1 MGFILCCPL
10 IYNQGYGRT
19 QDWKNISQLL
29 SQQLNTSQN
38 FSPQNY
44 WSIVLQRKGTQEPKR
59 GMMIPN
65 FELG

>member
-1 MGFILCCPL
+1 MVEHRIGETFHAVV
-10 IYNQGYGRT
+10 
-19 QDWKNISQLL
+19 

-44 WSIVLQRKGTQEPKR
+44 GGIVLQRKGTQEPRR